1 MIYGRHYI
9 QKKATDADGYTNE
22 DGDYIASESEWS
34 KDKILCDIVAENG
47 RISAA
52 HYADGIERAYSYVIS
67 LDLDCP
73 DFKIGEKV
81 LITNSTTQEEKTVVG
96 FQRYSIIVK
105 IWV

>member
-22 DGDYIASESEWS
+22 DGDYIVSESEWS

-47 RISAA
+47 RMSAT
-52 HYADGIERAYSYVIS
+52 HYADGIERAYSYVITLES
-67 LDLDCP
+67 DCP
-73 DFKIGEKV
+73 DFKIGEQI
-81 LITNSTTQEEKTVVG
+81 LITNSTVSEEKTVVG
-96 FQRYSIIVK
+96 FQRYGIIAK

>member
-1 MIYGRHYI
+1 M
-9 QKKATDADGYTNE
+9 QKKAAENDGYVNE
-22 DGDYIASESEWS
+22 DGDYIANESGWNNNH
-34 KDKILCDIVAENG
+34 ILCDIVAENG

-52 HYADGIERAYSYVIS
+52 HYADGIERSYSYVIS

-96 FQRYSIIVK
+96 FQRYSTIVK